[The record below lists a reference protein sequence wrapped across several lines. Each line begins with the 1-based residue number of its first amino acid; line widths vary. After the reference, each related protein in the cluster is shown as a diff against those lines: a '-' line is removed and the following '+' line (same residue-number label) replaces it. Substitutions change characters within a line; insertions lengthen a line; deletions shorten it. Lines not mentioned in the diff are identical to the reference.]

1 MVVNQIHLKKTSA
14 RFVSQLLIKMKINE
28 QKYLGDGL
36 YVSFDGY
43 QFALS
48 AENGIVATDT
58 VFLEPDVLKA
68 FIKFT
73 KEKFT
78 V

>member
-1 MVVNQIHLKKTSA
+1 
-14 RFVSQLLIKMKINE
+14 MKINE

-43 QFALS
+43 QFRLS
-48 AENGIVATDT
+48 AENGIETLNE
-58 VFLEPDVLKA
+58 VFLEPKVLTA
-68 FIKFT
+68 FIEFT